1 MNYIEFDFYFQVFLD
16 KNPAI
21 LIMTYKKFR
30 EWGQTHR
37 SAPTEVGP
45 GVPGIIGCSFI
56 PIVSGVET
64 PVAAVVEAAA
74 SAALSANE
82 IRC

>member
-1 MNYIEFDFYFQVFLD
+1 MNYIEFGFYFQVFLD

-21 LIMTYKKFR
+21 LIMTYKKFQ

-45 GVPGIIGCSFI
+45 GVSGIIGCSFI
-56 PIVSGVET
+56 PIVSGVGA
-64 PVAAVVEAAA
+64 PVVAVVEAAVA
-74 SAALSANE
+74 VANE